1 MTVMYKPYLKDLI
14 IIFFSTLLVAFLQ
27 EFKTERGAFMLHL
40 HSCLLLAHVPYFQAD
55 KGISA

>member
-1 MTVMYKPYLKDLI
+1 MYKPYLKDLI

-27 EFKTERGAFMLHL
+27 EFKTEGGAFMLHL